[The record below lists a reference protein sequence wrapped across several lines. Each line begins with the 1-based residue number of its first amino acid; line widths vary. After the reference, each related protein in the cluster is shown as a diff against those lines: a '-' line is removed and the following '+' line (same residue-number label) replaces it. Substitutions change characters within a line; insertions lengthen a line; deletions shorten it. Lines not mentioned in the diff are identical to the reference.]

1 MTSFEIREETIND
14 FMNDFEEAALIGR
27 DLNVIL
33 ERLARR
39 SPSFES
45 EIREAMDRV
54 TKKFSLPNAQSAN
67 VTYNRESRG
76 PLNWYH
82 PDLKKHTYW
91 PVLRKSIEKD
101 LGSAIE
107 AIDDSSTNVM
117 NGLRPA
123 VEPQQTRGLVL
134 GYVQSG
140 KTTNFMSVIAK
151 AADAGFRLI
160 IVLTGITENL
170 RQQTQDRLEEQLI
183 NPQGQRWTRLTS
195 HESDFSGDHN
205 AQKLANA
212 HDRFIAVVKKN
223 AHRLSALNEWI
234 SSAGNA
240 VENCPIL
247 VIDDEAD
254 QASIDVS
261 SKSKTERSAIN
272 RHISQLLAH
281 NKTAYIA
288 YTATPFANILIDPND
303 TEDLYPRDFIVTLP
317 EPEGYFGSRKL
328 FGRAPIREED
338 DNDIESFDMIRD
350 ISESEVDS
358 IRPGKDKDGI
368 EKAVCGG
375 PALADAIRWF
385 LMASAARR
393 FRGQADKHSSMLVHT
408 SMLTDD
414 HGALYGVVTSELNR
428 VKKEFSSDK
437 TRSSWADQWRN
448 ETRRVRAEHFGLEP
462 VSFESLVPFINDTI
476 ADVEIIVDNG
486 RSENRLDYQSGPA
499 TVIAIGGNTLS
510 RGLTLEGLV
519 SSYFVRRAAAYDTLL
534 QMGRW
539 FGFRKGYEDL
549 PRIWM
554 PEELQGW
561 FYDLATIEAELRD
574 ELAVYMDLGYSPLE
588 TQARVRE
595 HPELAITSSAKMQDA
610 RTATMSFSGNK
621 EQTIMF
627 HHRDKD
633 WLLENIAATRKL
645 IADIR
650 SLGIDH
656 QTGAMDSPVFIG
668 VPHEIILEFLGTYK
682 MCQSSRSKVD
692 KAQLMRE
699 YIEKEVSNM
708 RLRTWNVSIIT
719 QGSNAKTGTISLGL
733 EEDTVTLSRAKMK
746 KPVSSDA
753 NIKALVTTFDRLN
766 DVILDTAA
774 ERREFRADADEKS
787 RTGAFK
793 ENGHEIKKPEATAR
807 RLHKKLVGPNTGHLA
822 IYPIDKDSCPR
833 SWGNLTEDARA
844 ALDREPLNA
853 VEHVIGIGVFFPESK
868 SDYSTINYVA
878 GPPPTEEIQDYYRRV
893 DEEIVDVNEEDESL
907 MEEAEAANASK

>member
-1 MTSFEIREETIND
+1 MTSFNLREETVND
-14 FMNDFEEAALIGR
+14 FIGDFEEAALVGS
-27 DLNVIL
+27 DLSAKFKTLV
-33 ERLARR
+33 RR
-39 SPSFES
+39 SPDFEP

-54 TKKFSLPNAQSAN
+54 IRKFSLPNAQNAN
-67 VTYNRESRG
+67 VTYSRETRDR
-76 PLNWYH
+76 LNWYQ
-82 PDLKKHTYW
+82 PDLKKHPYW
-91 PVLRKSIEKD
+91 PVLRKSIEKE
-101 LGSAIE
+101 LGDAIE
-107 AIDDSSTNVM
+107 SIDDSSTNVI

-123 VEPQQTRGLVL
+123 VVPQKSRGLVL

-160 IVLTGITENL
+160 IVLTGITDNL
-170 RQQTQDRLEEQLI
+170 RQQTQDRLDDQLI
-183 NPQGQRWTRLTS
+183 KPQGHRWTRLTS

-205 AQKLANA
+205 AQKLANT

-272 RHISQLLAH
+272 RHISQLLDH
-281 NKTAYIA
+281 QKTAYIA

-328 FGRAPIREED
+328 FGRAAIRGEAGED
-338 DNDIESFDMIRD
+338 IKGFNMIRD
-350 ISESEVDS
+350 ISESEVES
-358 IRPGKDKDGI
+358 IRPGKDEDGVA
-368 EKAVCGG
+368 KSVTGG
-375 PALADAIRWF
+375 PALAEAIRWF
-385 LMASAARR
+385 LLASAARR
-393 FRGQADKHSSMLVHT
+393 FRGQSDKHSSMLIHT

-414 HGALYGVVTSELNR
+414 HKDLYGVAVAELNKI
-428 VKKEFSSDK
+428 KKEFGSSN
-437 TRSSWADQWRN
+437 SLVAWSDQWAF
-448 ETRRVRAEHFGLEP
+448 ETQQVRAEDFGLSSI
-462 VSFESLVPFINDTI
+462 SFESLVPHIE
-476 ADVEIIVDNG
+476 DVLAEVKVIVDNG

-574 ELAVYMDLGYSPLE
+574 ELAVYMDLGYTPLE
-588 TQARVRE
+588 TQARVRV
-595 HPELAITSSAKMQDA
+595 HPEIAITSRAKMQDA
-610 RTATMSFSGNK
+610 RTATMSFSGKK
-621 EQTIMF
+621 EQTIKF
-627 HHRDKD
+627 HHKNQE
-633 WLLENIAATRKL
+633 WLQDNIVATRQL
-645 IADIR
+645 ISDIR
-650 SLGIDH
+650 SRGIEP
-656 QTGAMDSPVFIG
+656 QIGAMESPVFIG
-668 VPHEIILEFLGTYK
+668 VPHQIILDFLSRYHIHE
-682 MCQSSRSKVD
+682 SSRSGVEKS
-692 KAQLMRE
+692 KLMRD
-699 YIEKEVSNM
+699 YIEAEISKM

-719 QGSNAKTGTISLGL
+719 QEPNSRTGTIPLGL
-733 EEDTVTLSRAKMK
+733 DEDVVTLSRARMK
-746 KPVSSDA
+746 KPTSPDA

-766 DVILDTAA
+766 DVILETSQ
-774 ERREFRADADEKS
+774 ERREFRADAEERS
-787 RTGAFK
+787 RTGEYK
-793 ENGHEIKKPEATAR
+793 ENGREVKKPEATAR
-807 RLHKKLVGPNTGHLA
+807 RLHKKLVGPNIGHLA
-822 IYPIDKDSCPR
+822 IYPIDKDSRPR
-833 SWGNLTEDARA
+833 SWENLSEQERQG
-844 ALDREPLNA
+844 LDREPLDA
-853 VEHVIGIGVFFPESK
+853 AEHVIGVGIFFPETK
-868 SDYSTINYVA
+868 DDYSQVNYVSA
-878 GPPPTEEIQDYYRRV
+878 ELPSEEVQDYYRRV
-893 DEEIVDVNEEDESL
+893 DEEIVDVNEEDETL
-907 MEEAEAANASK
+907 MEESEANGASK